1 MAMNEKLILDVQNL
15 TTTFKTDYGNI
26 VAVDNISYELREK
39 EILGIV
45 GESGSGKTVSNMSIM
60 RLYDDNVNAVVQGKA
75 FFHGKNL
82 LALSKKE
89 MRTIRG
95 SNIAMI
101 FQNPM
106 SSLNPFLTIGKQL
119 VETVLLHTP
128 MSKKDA
134 FDYSIEMLRK
144 VHIPDPEHRI
154 KQYPH
159 QFSGGMRQ
167 RVMIAIALCCEP
179 EILIADEPT
188 TALDVT
194 VQAQILDLIEELMEK
209 LNTAVIFITHDMG
222 VVARL
227 CQKVCV
233 MYAGKVVEYAPV
245 EDIFHRPIHPYTQ
258 GLLQS
263 IPHIT
268 KYQKDM
274 LQSIPGNPPN
284 LLDLPK
290 GCSFAPRCEF
300 ADAQCHEHIPE
311 ETVTHAKQD
320 KNSEQ
325 RYRCFHPLQDYTL
338 NNKEKEHHG

>member
-1 MAMNEKLILDVQNL
+1 MNEKLILDVQNL
-15 TTTFKTDYGNI
+15 TTTFKTDHGKV
-26 VAVDNISYELREK
+26 VAVNNISYKLREK

-60 RLYDDNVNAVVQGKA
+60 RLYDNNVNTSVQGNVL
-75 FFHGKNL
+75 FHGKDL
-82 LALSKKE
+82 MKLSKKE
-89 MRTIRG
+89 MRSIRG

-106 SSLNPFLTIGKQL
+106 SCLNPFLTIGQQL

-144 VHIPDPEHRI
+144 VHIPDPQRRI

-159 QFSGGMRQ
+159 HFSGGMRQ

-194 VQAQILDLIEELMEK
+194 VQAQILDLIEELMEQ

-222 VVARL
+222 VIARL
-227 CQKVCV
+227 CQTVCV
-233 MYAGKVVEYAPV
+233 MYAGKIVEYAPV
-245 EDIFHRPIHPYTQ
+245 EDIFHRTTHPYTQ

-268 KYQKDM
+268 KQKTDI
-274 LQSIPGNPPN
+274 LKSISGNPPN
-284 LLDLPK
+284 LLALPQ

-300 ADAQCHEHIPE
+300 ANAKCHEHMPE
-311 ETVTHAKQD
+311 ESTTHTSNAK
-320 KNSEQ
+320 NNEH
-325 RYRCFHPLQDYTL
+325 RYRCFHPLQ
-338 NNKEKEHHG
+338 NSQVHI